1 MRLEHLGPRLADEGL
16 VLGDEAPRPRAV
28 AAVRGAD
35 ARGELVDERLLR
47 AVRVREGP
55 EPVAPRRERDLYV
68 RRFG

>member
-47 AVRVREGP
+47 AVRVRDRRRGAR
-55 EPVAPRRERDLYV
+55 AP
-68 RRFG
+68 GAGAAASSP